1 MISYAV
7 GKLPVVLTAMVGMI
21 AFVLTGGVAVIL
33 CVVPVLWI
41 MTVFPMYK

>member
-7 GKLPVVLTAMVGMI
+7 GKLPMVLTAIVGMI

-33 CVVPVLWI
+33 CAMSVLGI

>member
-1 MISYAV
+1 MISYVV
-7 GKLPVVLTAMVGMI
+7 GKLPMVLTAIVGMI

-33 CVVPVLWI
+33 CVVPALGI